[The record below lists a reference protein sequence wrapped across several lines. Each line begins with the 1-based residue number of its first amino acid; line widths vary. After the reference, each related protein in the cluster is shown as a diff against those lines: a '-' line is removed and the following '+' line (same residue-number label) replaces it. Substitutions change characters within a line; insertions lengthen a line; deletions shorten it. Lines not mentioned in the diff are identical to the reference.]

1 MCYKRLCSCLLLIVF
16 VITLSACKDDTDVN
30 TDKFPIS
37 KFEAYSTI
45 IDTGATT
52 HVLRLSD
59 SRNFR
64 LWIDSCLVQDTT
76 NIDIRNNWT
85 YRLVFCSDENI
96 LDYEGMLYIPYSAV
110 THTVY
115 INEELDII
123 QFDDFAYQIQKTDD
137 NSMSFY
143 DGIREYIEAS
153 ETVE

>member
-1 MCYKRLCSCLLLIVF
+1 MCYKRLCTYFLLIVF
-16 VITLSACKDDTDVN
+16 VITLSACKDNTDVN
-30 TDKFPIS
+30 ADKFPIS

-52 HVLRLSD
+52 HVLSLSD

-110 THTVY
+110 THTAY
-115 INEELDII
+115 INEELGII